1 MVPSITFRAIVVL
14 PETKMRIRSTIAH
27 LQPSFSGAWRC
38 AASACVW
45 LLALAWLPLALPSTS
60 LCCHRFHC
68 DLSLRCLQP
77 RSRCIVVDSC
87 INVILTMTANTT
99 TATAPAT
106 TSRIAI
112 TTTIIISAA
121 TYILFLPLQKQA

>member
-45 LLALAWLPLALPSTS
+45 LLALAWLPLASPSTS

-87 INVILTMTANTT
+87 INVILTMTFNTT
-99 TATAPAT
+99 TT
-106 TSRIAI
+106 IV
-112 TTTIIISAA
+112 TIIIIIK
-121 TYILFLPLQKQA
+121 YIIVRKSNINKTINSIVFKDLSG